1 MWTVGKN
8 MASVLVI
15 EDDPQNRHLIKTLLE
30 VEGYSVKAVHDVT
43 SAWYILEKE
52 LPDLICCDLVL
63 PGTSGLDFL
72 ASRGKISGL
81 IEVPVVAVTG
91 NTEHKREAE
100 RLGVSAFLLK
110 PFAMSQLLSAV
121 ESALVGIHP

>member
-1 MWTVGKN
+1 MSTVGMT

-30 VEGYSVKAVHDVT
+30 VEGYYVRAVHDVA
-43 SAWYILEKE
+43 SAWYILEEE
-52 LPDLICCDLVL
+52 LPDLICCDLIL

-72 ASRGKISGL
+72 ANRGKINGL

-91 NTEHKREAE
+91 KNEHKVEAE
-100 RLGVSAFLLK
+100 KLGVSAFLLK

-121 ESALVGIHP
+121 ESALVEIHH

>member
-1 MWTVGKN
+1 

-30 VEGYSVKAVHDVT
+30 IEGYYVKAVRDVA
-43 SAWYILEKE
+43 SAWYILEQE
-52 LPDLICCDLVL
+52 LPDLICCDLIL

-72 ASRGKISGL
+72 ANRGKISGL

-91 NTEHKREAE
+91 KNEHKDEAE
-100 RLGVSAFLLK
+100 KLGVSAFLLK

-121 ESALVGIHP
+121 ESALVELQP